1 MPTTT
6 LDIFRYQPD
15 TSEKA
20 YRQSFELEH
29 DPEMT
34 LLDAILTLQNEQDG
48 TLAIR
53 YSCRSSICG
62 SCACKVNG
70 KTVLACM
77 SQVEDVKKEFGA
89 DTIQV
94 DPMGNFA
101 PQKDLIVNLDPF
113 WEKFRSVK
121 PYLIPDGPPPE
132 RERIVSK
139 EAMQRIY
146 KESKCILCAAC
157 YSECNSLAADPDF
170 VGPAAFAWGYRFAGD
185 ERDGQRK
192 ERAKLY
198 SGDHGI
204 WDCTRCMYCNERCPK
219 GVDPR
224 DAIEK
229 LGGVAFAEGVTRDKG
244 ARHAKAFLISMRTGG
259 KLNET
264 LLVPYTDPIKAMIDV
279 PFALQMLR
287 HGKAPSPIPAPDQEA
302 ERGQVPDEERQGDHL
317 VPQFAYYPGCI
328 AEFSSKELDATTK
341 HLAPMLD
348 IELLPMPAA
357 TCCGAGDIAEAK
369 PNLYLTLNVRI
380 LSQAEE
386 MGVDVLTICN
396 VCTLNLRR
404 ANKMVKD
411 DRGCWRRSTR
421 SW

>member
-1 MPTTT
+1 
-6 LDIFRYQPD
+6 
-15 TSEKA
+15 
-20 YRQSFELEH
+20 
-29 DPEMT
+29 
-34 LLDAILTLQNEQDG
+34 
-48 TLAIR
+48 
-53 YSCRSSICG
+53 
-62 SCACKVNG
+62 
-70 KTVLACM
+70 
-77 SQVEDVKKEFGA
+77 
-89 DTIQV
+89 
-94 DPMGNFA
+94 MGNFA
-101 PQKDLIVNLDPF
+101 PQKDLIVDLDPF

-264 LLVPYTDPIKAMIDV
+264 LLVPFTDPIKAPLDM

-287 HGKAPSPIPAPDQEA
+287 HGKAPSPIPHRIKKLGE
-302 ERGQVPDEERQGDHL
+302 VKSL
-317 VPQFAYYPGCI
+317 IKNV
-328 AEFSSKELDATTK
+328 KE
-341 HLAPMLD
+341 
-348 IELLPMPAA
+348 
-357 TCCGAGDIAEAK
+357 
-369 PNLYLTLNVRI
+369 
-380 LSQAEE
+380 
-386 MGVDVLTICN
+386 TI
-396 VCTLNLRR
+396 
-404 ANKMVKD
+404 
-411 DRGCWRRSTR
+411 
-421 SW
+421 

>member
-1 MPTTT
+1 V
-6 LDIFRYQPD
+6 D
-15 TSEKA
+15 
-20 YRQSFELEH
+20 LE
-29 DPEMT
+29 
-34 LLDAILTLQNEQDG
+34 
-48 TLAIR
+48 
-53 YSCRSSICG
+53 
-62 SCACKVNG
+62 
-70 KTVLACM
+70 
-77 SQVEDVKKEFGA
+77 
-89 DTIQV
+89 
-94 DPMGNFA
+94 
-101 PQKDLIVNLDPF
+101 PF

-185 ERDGQRK
+185 ERDSQRK

-264 LLVPYTDPIKAMIDV
+264 LLVPYTDPIGAQLDI

-287 HGKAPSPIPAPDQEA
+287 HGKAPSPIPH
-302 ERGQVPDEERQGDHL
+302 RIKKLDEVKSL
-317 VPQFAYYPGCI
+317 MKNV
-328 AEFSSKELDATTK
+328 KE
-341 HLAPMLD
+341 
-348 IELLPMPAA
+348 
-357 TCCGAGDIAEAK
+357 
-369 PNLYLTLNVRI
+369 
-380 LSQAEE
+380 
-386 MGVDVLTICN
+386 TI
-396 VCTLNLRR
+396 
-404 ANKMVKD
+404 
-411 DRGCWRRSTR
+411 
-421 SW
+421 

>member
-1 MPTTT
+1 
-6 LDIFRYQPD
+6 
-15 TSEKA
+15 
-20 YRQSFELEH
+20 
-29 DPEMT
+29 
-34 LLDAILTLQNEQDG
+34 
-48 TLAIR
+48 
-53 YSCRSSICG
+53 
-62 SCACKVNG
+62 
-70 KTVLACM
+70 
-77 SQVEDVKKEFGA
+77 
-89 DTIQV
+89 
-94 DPMGNFA
+94 MGNFA
-101 PQKDLIVNLDPF
+101 PQKDLIVDLDPF

-264 LLVPYTDPIKAMIDV
+264 LLVPYTRPDQGHDRRPV
-279 PFALQMLR
+279 R
-287 HGKAPSPIPAPDQEA
+287 APDA
-302 ERGQVPDEERQGDHL
+302 AARQGAVAD
-317 VPQFAYYPGCI
+317 PRTG
-328 AEFSSKELDATTK
+328 S
-341 HLAPMLD
+341 
-348 IELLPMPAA
+348 
-357 TCCGAGDIAEAK
+357 
-369 PNLYLTLNVRI
+369 
-380 LSQAEE
+380 
-386 MGVDVLTICN
+386 
-396 VCTLNLRR
+396 
-404 ANKMVKD
+404 
-411 DRGCWRRSTR
+411 RS
-421 SW
+421 